1 MTQPTYDY
9 ASCVKNSE
17 KVAWRLDEIMPE
29 GTRLD
34 FSKPFLPDA
43 LAPTRSISFLS
54 PDERRKL
61 NQVSGNAYLNLFQFV
76 EEFILATMTQHV
88 QGALF
93 GDRDTIRALVRMVD
107 EEVKHQ
113 ELFRRYR
120 VAFDRDF
127 GVACPVLES
136 AAEVAGAVMSKS
148 PIAVMLVTLHIEL
161 MTQQHYTHSVR
172 GDDGLDPFFASL
184 LKNHWLE
191 ESQHARID
199 TLELLKL
206 TNSATPEMIDRG
218 FAEYLELIGAMDGL
232 VLEQAKM
239 DASVLPKVIG
249 RELSEAELEAVVA
262 TQHRG
267 YRKTF
272 LIYGMENPTFRETTI
287 AIAPHWGGPIAA
299 KAKDLMETV

>member
-1 MTQPTYDY
+1 MVQPSYDY

-17 KVAWRLDEIMPE
+17 KVAWRLDEIMPN

-34 FSKPFLPDA
+34 FSKPFLPQA
-43 LAPTRSISFLS
+43 LAPSQSLAFLT
-54 PDERRKL
+54 PDEQRKL

-76 EEFILATMTQHV
+76 EEFILATMTHHV
-88 QGALF
+88 QGELF

-120 VAFDRDF
+120 TAFDRDF

-136 AAEVAGAVMSKS
+136 AAEVAGVVMGKS
-148 PIAVMLVTLHIEL
+148 PIGVMIVTLHIEL
-161 MTQQHYTHSVR
+161 MTQQHYTESVK
-172 GDDGLDPFFASL
+172 GDPGLDPFFTSL

-206 TNSATPEMIDRG
+206 TNCATPEMLDQG
-218 FAEYLELIGAMDGL
+218 FRDYLDLIGAMDGL

-239 DASVLPKVIG
+239 DASILPKVIG
-249 RELSEAELEAVVA
+249 RELSAAELDAVIA

-272 LIYGMENPTFRETTI
+272 LVFGMENSAFRETTN
-287 AIAPHWGGPIAA
+287 AIAAHWGGPIAA
-299 KAKDLMETV
+299 KAKELLETA